1 MDLVTNK
8 PLFPEVI
15 QKFLKCIYLLYFN
28 ESNLRNICL
37 LVFFSFSMEL
47 GVLLEEEE
55 EEEGGRWYLFWFYE
69 FQFKVPNG
77 FQWLEKCLVKNL
89 VP

>member
-1 MDLVTNK
+1 MVRGKTKKKLFQFMDLVTNK

-47 GVLLEEEE
+47 GCVIGGG
-55 EEEGGRWYLFWFYE
+55 GGRGEVISF
-69 FQFKVPNG
+69 
-77 FQWLEKCLVKNL
+77 LVL
-89 VP
+89 